1 MSFLASLLRRRDGD
15 PTRPEAL
22 VPEALVPKALVP
34 EAQQPAD
41 VCLLLEGTYPYV
53 MGGVSAWVHDL
64 IHAHPQL
71 TFEVMSL
78 VPDSA
83 PRPPRYTLPPNLR
96 RLINLPLQA
105 PPRGADRATEA
116 LWRPCLDLLG
126 PLVEGRLSIADLEPF
141 ARAGQA
147 GVGRRHLLDSP
158 QAFATLQ
165 AAYTRLAPGSS
176 FLDFFWSWRSLL
188 NGMLSVLLARVPPAR
203 CYHAVST
210 GFAGLLGARLAAE
223 TGRPLILSEHGIYT
237 NERRIEVAMAEWL
250 HRKPEQSLAP
260 DKPGRDLRDLWIGAF
275 EGCARLTYAAADPVI
290 TLDRGNQL
298 LQLRDGAQSSRLR
311 VIPNGIDADTY
322 AAIGRDPAP
331 RPPTIGLIGR
341 VVPIKDIKTF
351 IRAGALLRRTI
362 PDIQVEVLGPQE
374 EDPLYAAECAA
385 LIEELELQGTVH
397 LRGRVQVKEWLPRLD
412 VHVLTSISEA
422 QPLTILEA
430 GAAGV
435 PCVSTD
441 VGSCREMI
449 EGDPNGPDARLG
461 AGGAV
466 VPVADPAAT
475 ARAIA
480 ALLTDPD
487 WHSRASLAM
496 QARIRMRYIKADCD
510 AAYAGVYARAMAE
523 ADRPITTLAEAA

>member
-1 MSFLASLLRRRDGD
+1 MKVPLFIKNLSFLGRRE
-15 PTRPEAL
+15 PEQRLA
-22 VPEALVPKALVP
+22 PPSA
-34 EAQQPAD
+34 PAD

-53 MGGVSAWVHDL
+53 MGGVSAWVHEL
-64 IHAHPQL
+64 IQSHPQL
-71 TFEVMSL
+71 TFDIMTL
-78 VPDSA
+78 VPDAS
-83 PRPPRYTLPPNLR
+83 PRRARYSLPPNLR
-96 RLINLPLQA
+96 RSYDIPLQS
-105 PPRGADRATEA
+105 PPSGHSAVRANRA
-116 LWRPCLDLLG
+116 RPRLDLLA
-126 PLVEGRLSIADLEPF
+126 PLVAGRADL
-141 ARAGQA
+141 ADLAAIAQA
-147 GVGRRHLLDSP
+147 GHSGMGSYHFLNTP
-158 QAFATLQ
+158 AAFETLRD
-165 AAYTRLAPGSS
+165 AYEKLAPDSS

-188 NGMLSVLLARVPPAR
+188 NGVLSVLLAPTVHAR

-260 DKPGRDLRDLWIGAF
+260 DKVGRDLRDLWIGAF
-275 EGCARLTYAAADPVI
+275 EGFARLTYQAADPVI
-290 TLDRGNQL
+290 TLYRGNQT
-298 LQLRDGAQSSRLR
+298 LQLRDGAAAARLR
-311 VIPNGIDADTY
+311 VIPNGIDADVY
-322 AAIGRDPAP
+322 AALRSPEPRDAAS

-362 PDIQVEVLGPQE
+362 PNIQVEVLGPHE
-374 EDPLYAAECAA
+374 EDPIYAAECVA
-385 LIEELELQGTVH
+385 LVEEFGLQETVH
-397 LRGRVQVKEWLPRLD
+397 LRGRVDVKAWLPKLD

-435 PCVSTD
+435 PCVATD

-449 EGDPNGPDARLG
+449 EGDPDGPDAQLG
-461 AGGAV
+461 PGGSV
-466 VPVADPAAT
+466 VPVADPAAA

-487 WHSRASLAM
+487 WHSRAAQAM
-496 QARIRMRYIKADCD
+496 QARIRMRYTKADCD
-510 AAYAGVYARAMAE
+510 AAYASAYAHAMAQPGRV
-523 ADRPITTLAEAA
+523 RPLAEAA

>member
-1 MSFLASLLRRRDGD
+1 MMRLPTLFRRRST
-15 PTRPEAL
+15 PNTRAPAEA
-22 VPEALVPKALVP
+22 
-34 EAQQPAD
+34 PAD

-64 IHAHPQL
+64 IRAHPTL
-71 TFEVMSL
+71 SFDVIAL
-78 VPDSA
+78 VPDA
-83 PRPPRYTLPPNLR
+83 ATRQARYTLPANLR
-96 RLINLPLQA
+96 HLMDLPLQM
-105 PPRGADRATEA
+105 PPLGEAGARPA
-116 LWRPCLDLLG
+116 LWQPCLTLLT
-126 PLVEGRLSIADLEPF
+126 PLVEGRLALADLAPF
-141 ARAGQA
+141 ARAGA
-147 GVGRRHLLDSP
+147 GGVGRHHLLDSP
-158 QAFATLQ
+158 EAFATLED
-165 AAYTRLAPGSS
+165 AYEQLAPGSS

-188 NGMLSVLLARVPPAR
+188 NGMLAVLLARIPPAR

-237 NERRIEVAMAEWL
+237 NERRIELAMAEWL
-250 HRKPEQSLAP
+250 HRKPELSLAP

-290 TLDRGNQL
+290 TLYRGNQM
-298 LQLRDGAQSSRLR
+298 LQLRDGAAQKRLR
-311 VIPNGIDADTY
+311 VIPNGIDAEAY
-322 AAIGRDPAP
+322 ATLGRDTAP
-331 RPPTIGLIGR
+331 RAPTIGLIGR

-351 IRAGALLRRTI
+351 IRAAALLRRVI
-362 PDIQVEVLGPQE
+362 PAIQVEVLGPQE
-374 EDPLYAAECAA
+374 EDAIYAAECAA
-385 LIEELELQGTVH
+385 LVEELGLVGTVH

-435 PCVSTD
+435 PCVATD

-449 EGDPNGPDARLG
+449 EGDPDGPDAELG
-461 AGGAV
+461 PGGAV

-480 ALLTDPD
+480 ALLTDPA
-487 WHSRASLAM
+487 WHARAAQAM

-510 AAYAGVYARAMAE
+510 GAYAGIYAQAMGA
-523 ADRPITTLAEAA
+523 PGHQAAA

>member
-1 MSFLASLLRRRDGD
+1 MSFAPLHRRGRAAATDD
-15 PTRPEAL
+15 NLP
-22 VPEALVPKALVP
+22 
-34 EAQQPAD
+34 PAD

-64 IHAHPQL
+64 IRAHPQL
-71 TFEVMSL
+71 TFEVISL
-78 VPDSA
+78 VPDST
-83 PRPPRYTLPPNLR
+83 PRPARYTLPPNLR
-96 RLINLPLQA
+96 RVIDLPLQA
-105 PPRGADRATEA
+105 PPRGAARAPDA

-126 PLVEGRLSIADLEPF
+126 PLVEGRLSITDLEPF
-141 ARAGQA
+141 ARAGRA
-147 GVGRRHLLDSP
+147 GAGRRHLLDGAE
-158 QAFATLQ
+158 AFAALQ

-188 NGMLSVLLARVPPAR
+188 NSMLSVLLARVPRAR
-203 CYHAVST
+203 CYHAIST

-250 HRKPEQSLAP
+250 HRKPEHSLAP
-260 DKPGRDLRDLWIGAF
+260 DKPSRDLRDLWIGAF
-275 EGCARLTYAAADPVI
+275 EGCARLTYAASDPVI
-290 TLDRGNQL
+290 TLYRGNQQM
-298 LQLRDGAQSSRLR
+298 QLRDGAQSSRLR
-311 VIPNGIDADTY
+311 VIPNGIDADAY
-322 AAIGRDPAP
+322 AALGRDPAP

-341 VVPIKDIKTF
+341 VVPIKDIKNF
-351 IRAGALLRRTI
+351 IRTGALLRRMI

-374 EDPLYAAECAA
+374 EDPVYAAECAA
-385 LIEELELQGTVH
+385 LIRELGLQDTVH

-435 PCVSTD
+435 PCVATD
-441 VGSCREMI
+441 VGSCSEMI
-449 EGDPNGPDARLG
+449 EGDPTGPDADLG
-461 AGGAV
+461 PGGAV
-466 VPVADPAAT
+466 VPVADPAAA

-480 ALLTDPD
+480 ALLTDPEL
-487 WHSRASLAM
+487 HRRASLAM

-510 AAYAGVYARAMAE
+510 AAYAAVYARAMSE
-523 ADRPITTLAEAA
+523 PDRSLADLAEAA